1 MLTTDAGHISP
12 VLLICQCQSI
22 LADSSRQLIYQHI
35 PIEINTS
42 THSAIHMNKDA
53 KKNKRSSVIP
63 EQDDS
68 LNWVLFCFVLFLSVS
83 VTPPKNNSVFSF
95 HRRSIF
101 CSISLQPSVCFQ
113 ANDLKQRSKRRSK
126 PEVPQRSAYLKC
138 CSGTTVRLL
147 QCVCLAVNIG
157 LKCPEAQQACA
168 WAQHCAGRR
177 QACITE

>member
-53 KKNKRSSVIP
+53 KKKKRLSVIP

-68 LNWVLFCFVLFLSVS
+68 LN
-83 VTPPKNNSVFSF
+83 
-95 HRRSIF
+95 
-101 CSISLQPSVCFQ
+101 
-113 ANDLKQRSKRRSK
+113 
-126 PEVPQRSAYLKC
+126 
-138 CSGTTVRLL
+138 
-147 QCVCLAVNIG
+147 
-157 LKCPEAQQACA
+157 
-168 WAQHCAGRR
+168 
-177 QACITE
+177 